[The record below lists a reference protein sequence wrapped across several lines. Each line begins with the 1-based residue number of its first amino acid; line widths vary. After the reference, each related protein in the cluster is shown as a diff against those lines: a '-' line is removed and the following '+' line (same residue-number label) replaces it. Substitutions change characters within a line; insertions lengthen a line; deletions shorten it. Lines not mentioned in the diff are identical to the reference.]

1 MAIQVIQTAALW
13 KKPDSPVREQCT
25 FKESLN
31 SSEKYIEYEWILHDD
46 KDKTFPVLQLGRWWQ
61 LLCCQC
67 FGGYLAPEELCPFSA
82 TGKQYLVLNTTH
94 FWEQPWAL
102 HSWLQEHP
110 ECPMAAA
117 TACCAACSV
126 CLPWFLQ
133 EHRKPRQDA
142 LSTKCTLGCKQLHS
156 EQTLNAQQKKKW

>member
-67 FGGYLAPEELCPFSA
+67 FGGYLAPVELCPFSA
-82 TGKQYLVLNTTH
+82 TGKQYLGLNTTH
-94 FWEQPWAL
+94 FWEQP
-102 HSWLQEHP
+102 EP
-110 ECPMAAA
+110 F
-117 TACCAACSV
+117 TAGCRSILSAPWQQPLPAVLPAQFAC
-126 CLPWFLQ
+126 
-133 EHRKPRQDA
+133 
-142 LSTKCTLGCKQLHS
+142 LGFCRSIGSQGRMPSAQSAPLAVS
-156 EQTLNAQQKKKW
+156 SYTLNRL